1 MISEEIVNQLVPQAR
16 GGPSGFGDLGE
27 TATFYSL
34 DDQCIWLARDTD
46 LEDYG
51 ESVVV
56 KCEFVSTNSEDAS
69 VIKTVDDT
77 KLSLT
82 GEYGLAT
89 FDRLSYE
96 FKDIET
102 NETFKVEGWPPT
114 DPRAKYMFKVNQDPR
129 RIRDI
134 DYFVDYIIEFDFSPL
149 LVSPPAVPP
158 APALPPPT
166 PEELDIIT
174 DVATTN
180 PLTYNFYVDEEN
192 EKAYR
197 RDRVKFVQ
205 AVRNYS
211 FTRLTPEIAKAVE

>member
-16 GGPSGFGDLGE
+16 GGFGDLGE

-51 ESVVV
+51 ESMVV
-56 KCEFVSTNSEDAS
+56 KCEFVSSSSEDSS

-134 DYFVDYIIEFDFSPL
+134 YYFVDYIIEFDFSSL
-149 LVSPPAVPP
+149 LVSPPAP
-158 APALPPPT
+158 PPPT
-166 PEELDIIT
+166 PEELGIIT
-174 DVATTN
+174 DVATAN

-197 RDRVKFVQ
+197 RDRVRFIQ

-211 FTRLTPEIAKAVE
+211 FTRLNLEIAKAVE